1 MKKLIITFIL
11 LATSCFAETYSMR
24 DCMLLPITDNA
35 GSSFGFKVFEEV
47 EKYLKDKRWC
57 EYKSSSEVI
66 SIFSRYRDQLDAY
79 LDDPNVIKTVADRLK
94 VGTIIK
100 VKLKYEVDKVEVKL
114 DIFGENGSDIYF
126 SEKMIVD
133 KIELYP
139 VKIAIEN
146 WLNLYE
152 ANIPYDGKV
161 LGVLGDQITFSV
173 PRNKRVGISQEIK
186 VRKFIRK
193 KEHPLLKKVVEFE
206 ALPVAKGKIFNLS
219 RGQAIGSV
227 KVFTAETQVRVG
239 DWVILGEYNPE
250 VVSKGNDYSKYNEM
264 NFGQLGELQFG
275 FSLSS
280 HTATTDSYNGNNKMN
295 GYMYGVHAQTEVWIT
310 RNYIVLGEFNKRFGE
325 LSKRSGSPDSN
336 TVGQDMTA
344 LKLAFGYKY
353 LPMGYFYGPQ
363 INFYGGYAN
372 YSYKLDQSSLDGF
385 GANEFTGIMLGVGG
399 NIPVQ
404 KGIRIFG
411 RGEIIPFGD
420 FEDTDNI
427 FGSNKSISSM
437 LFEIG
442 GVYQWSPTL
451 KLLGSFEVSNN
462 SAKFNGSNSEVSYA
476 NTSLKVGGAFN
487 F

>member
-1 MKKLIITFIL
+1 MKYLAIIL
-11 LATSCFAETYSMR
+11 LIFSTVCHADTYSMR

-35 GSSFGFKVFEEV
+35 GSSFGFKVYEEI
-47 EKYLKDKRWC
+47 EKYLKEKRWC

-100 VKLKYEVDKVEVKL
+100 VKLKYEVDKIEVTL
-114 DIFGENGSDIYF
+114 EIFGENGSDIYF
-126 SEKMIVD
+126 SEKMVVD

-139 VKIAIEN
+139 VKSAVEN
-146 WLNLYE
+146 WLDIYE
-152 ANIPYDGKV
+152 TNIPYDGKI
-161 LGVLGDQITFSV
+161 LGILGDQVTVSI
-173 PRNKRVGISQEIK
+173 PRNKRVAITQDFK

-193 KEHPLLKKVVEFE
+193 KKHPLLKKVVEFE
-206 ALPVAKGKIFNLS
+206 ALPVAQGKIINLS

-227 KVFTAETQVRVG
+227 KLFTAETQVRVG
-239 DWVILGEYNPE
+239 DWVILGDYNPE
-250 VVSKGNDYSKYNEM
+250 RAPKDNDYSKFNEAS
-264 NFGQLGELQFG
+264 FGQLGELQFG
-275 FSLSS
+275 FLLSG
-280 HTATTDSYNGNNKMN
+280 HTATTDSANGNNKMN
-295 GYMYGVHAQTEVWIT
+295 GYLYGIHAQSEIWVT
-310 RNYIVLGEFNKRFGE
+310 RNYFALLEFSKKFGE
-325 LSKRSGSPDSN
+325 LDKRSGSPESN
-336 TVGQDMTA
+336 SIGQDMTT
-344 LKLAFGYKY
+344 LKLGFGYKY

-363 INFYGGYAN
+363 INFYSGYVN
-372 YSYKLDQSSLDGF
+372 YSYKLDQSAVDAF
-385 GANEFTGIMLGVGG
+385 GANEFNGIMLGVSG

-404 KGIRIFG
+404 KGIRVFG

-442 GVYQWSPTL
+442 ASYQWSPSL
-451 KLLGSFEVSNN
+451 KILASFEVSNN
-462 SAKFNGSNSEVSYA
+462 SAKFSGDNSEVSYA
-476 NTSLKVGGAFN
+476 NTGLKMGGAFN